1 MYFKIIMVIFS
12 QNKIATKKKVR
23 KIFFLLTIKKKMK
36 NFLIKN
42 RHLVCISVVSSF
54 CGFENGGR
62 EQAGERWNASGEQQH
77 GDERV
82 PGRVVHCSERK
93 VGEAAKRNRSSR
105 GREGL
110 AHQIEQGH
118 EADHVGLEATAL
130 RRSRHR
136 LGFGPS
142 RQTQSHLRRSPNS
155 PNWYSH

>member
-1 MYFKIIMVIFS
+1 MYFKIIMVISS
-12 QNKIATKKKVR
+12 QNKIAKKKIVNNEEENENLS
-23 KIFFLLTIKKKMK
+23 KLSI
-36 NFLIKN
+36 
-42 RHLVCISVVSSF
+42 LVDQSFSPHQRGLVF

-130 RRSRHR
+130 CRSRHR
-136 LGFGPS
+136 LAFGLS
-142 RQTQSHLRRSPNS
+142 RQTQSHLR
-155 PNWYSH
+155 

>member
-1 MYFKIIMVIFS
+1 MEEENEKLYKLSILGLDQSFS
-12 QNKIATKKKVR
+12 LHQR
-23 KIFFLLTIKKKMK
+23 G
-36 NFLIKN
+36 
-42 RHLVCISVVSSF
+42 LV
-54 CGFENGGR
+54 ENGGR

-77 GDERV
+77 GGERV

-130 RRSRHR
+130 CRSRHR
-136 LGFGPS
+136 LAFGPS
-142 RQTQSHLRRSPNS
+142 RQTQSHLR
-155 PNWYSH
+155 